1 MHYFAE
7 IKSFWSAR
15 NNQRVIDIMKKRNC
29 RNKALSIATFDLPIL
44 YINIA
49 QNKLKNVVR
58 KLINF
63 SFEGGEKTFIA
74 VIKFCQILASNKSNF
89 KINFA
94 KTFLKM
100 TVNFFLDNYIFF
112 QFL

>member
-15 NNQRVIDIMKKRNC
+15 NNQPVIDVIKKRNC

-63 SFEGGEKTFIA
+63 SFEGGEKKFIA

-112 QFL
+112 QF